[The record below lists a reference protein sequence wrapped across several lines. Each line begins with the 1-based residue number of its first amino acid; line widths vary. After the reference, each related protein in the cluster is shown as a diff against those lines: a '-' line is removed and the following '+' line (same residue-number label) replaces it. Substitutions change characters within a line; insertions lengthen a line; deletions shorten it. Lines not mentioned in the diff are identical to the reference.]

1 MPSCLDAQSQRVLQV
16 LKGSERR
23 SFRCIDPQGSCSRL
37 SFAPNQLRLT
47 GGGKNESTA
56 EGEPEGDREK
66 EMHGMKIKNKKKEKR
81 DKGEMVGMRKKER
94 EGGRRRRG
102 EEFKGGK

>member
-1 MPSCLDAQSQRVLQV
+1 M
-16 LKGSERR
+16 
-23 SFRCIDPQGSCSRL
+23 
-37 SFAPNQLRLT
+37 
-47 GGGKNESTA
+47 A

-102 EEFKGGK
+102 DEFKGGK